1 MEDHTHCLRVLAKSW
16 RCLLRTRTG
25 WCGAAIFGLAL
36 AIPAVEAGAA
46 TVTFDT
52 ATLGGTG
59 SLGGESKTV
68 TGSDGTS
75 ISLRGCGPTAS
86 TLFGATLPGSSESG
100 TNVATVGILDGF
112 VTGGLGTTSVLD
124 GPRSEVLTVSF
135 GTNVAISQIT
145 FTGLER
151 ADDELIL
158 QGVIANPGTV
168 TFATLGTATVSGV
181 TSTYDALTRSLTLK
195 FSSLSLSTSA
205 QAADAVVVSFA
216 NPLVLDFFAF
226 SADHSGTSGGG
237 AGLNSI
243 VYEPRASGP
252 LTVSVNAASKQWDI
266 SPTLVGTHQVY
277 SSIKDNV
284 YADGSLAAWSKQA
297 GVATSR
303 YPGGTIVKYWDWEN
317 PTGNSGTTT
326 DRWNPNFDG
335 IEKPAS
341 NWMSLDEYLTYVTQ
355 SGIRPLFGVN
365 SLSGTLY
372 NREPEGIA
380 RAVRMVEY
388 VKTKG
393 YGGALW
399 YIGNE
404 EEGMHS
410 SAVGGYAG
418 VFKRYATA
426 MKAVD
431 PNIEICWNQ
440 NTPTSGS
447 IQSFLNNDGGTADGF
462 ESHGKWAFGPN
473 PPDFGS
479 GTYDQ
484 WLTEIPLR
492 DRKNFRAYR
501 SAANSY
507 RAAAAAVG
515 RSGLK
520 IADNEYGL
528 GVYSGFGKFSTG
540 MMLTEFLMEHFIGN
554 WDSACFWDMSHMLDD
569 KTDGSYRI
577 NPIGLGMQLLADA
590 QGGEYLGTIATTA
603 SGVHGFAARK
613 DGVPIVYLF
622 NKSGSTHTVNL
633 QLTGTTATTAT
644 ARRMEDT
651 PADSGYGQL
660 VSVPVTIQ
668 GNQFSVDIPPMT
680 FTEVIFAASLP
691 VRRNLRVSS
700 AYGSPTPGSVTT
712 SVDGSTINASV
723 NSPISTGSHTALVA
737 TGWTGTGSVGSGT
750 GNNASFTLTS
760 DSTLTWQW
768 QSVTTHTITAT
779 TTGSGSISP
788 GGASIVV
795 QGSNPSYTITPA
807 AHNHVVAVIVDG
819 VNQGAISSYTFSNVT
834 ADHTIE
840 ATFAIDQHTLTV
852 TSPYGTPSPSGLN
865 TYDYG
870 TPVIATVN
878 SPVIISG
885 TQYVATGWAGTG
897 SVTSGTGTSANVTLT
912 SNGTLNWQWQA
923 AYPITASTSGSGSIS
938 PSGTTSVV
946 QGGTQ
951 LYTFTPAANYFVSD
965 VKIDGAS
972 VGAVSQYTFANVT
985 APHTVDVTFVYSPGL
1000 LDHTFDEGT
1009 GTLNGTPVDAG
1020 TLKAANP
1027 ALAWVT
1033 DIGTAIT
1040 ANGTIAASSL
1050 TRSAYIPLGTSIANG
1065 NIYELT
1071 VTLAKPSG
1079 TWVSAGFFD
1088 SATPTVTTHM
1098 DNAGASGTG
1107 WFLWRSSGGVEANIG
1122 LRYDNN
1128 VGYDVFGAGPTFT
1141 HTVSSVTAS
1150 SQSFTIRLDLAAANG
1165 TSNFGN
1171 MTVYQGDSTTGTV
1184 LGGLSNVA
1192 FTSAQHFRALGISAS
1207 SAIGSISRIKLT
1219 QVTPTISIAA
1229 TDATAAEPG
1238 TDTGTFTLTRSVVTS
1253 GTTTVNLTIYGTATS
1268 GSDYGALPSSVM
1280 FAAGETSKTLTVTP
1294 LSDTLVEGSETVIAT
1309 IAGGTGYT
1317 VDQANNTATVTIADQ
1332 PPYPGWLSA
1341 FTFAPGAD
1349 TTATGDPDGDGIA
1362 NLVEYTLGL
1371 APTVSNANPNSLSQV
1386 TVSGSTYLQL
1396 SVNRNPAVTNVTIEG
1411 LSAGTLTDAN
1421 AWSTATTVNDP
1432 SNTTSVFTVRDSVP
1446 ISTTSKRFL
1455 RLRFT
1460 LLP

>member
-1 MEDHTHCLRVLAKSW
+1 MLQIFARA
-16 RCLLRTRTG
+16 RTG
-25 WCGAAIFGLAL
+25 WWGAAIFGLAL
-36 AIPAVEAGAA
+36 GIAAVEAGAA
-46 TVTFDT
+46 TVTFDP
-52 ATLGGTG
+52 ATVGASG

-75 ISLRGCGPTAS
+75 ITLRGCGPTAS
-86 TLFGATLPGSSESG
+86 TLFAATLPGSSESG
-100 TNVATVGILDGF
+100 TNVATVGIVDGF
-112 VTGGLGTTSVLD
+112 VTGGLGTASVLD

-145 FTGLER
+145 FTVLDR

-158 QGVIANPGTV
+158 QGVIADPGTV
-168 TFATLGTATVSGV
+168 SFATLGTATVSGM
-181 TSTYDALTRSLTLK
+181 TYTYDALARSLKLK
-195 FSSLSLSTSA
+195 FTSLSLSTGT

-226 SADHSGTSGGG
+226 SADHSGTIGGG

-243 VYEPRASGP
+243 VYTTRSAGP
-252 LTVSVNAASKQWDI
+252 LTVSVDAASKQWDI

-284 YADGSLAAWSKQA
+284 YADGSLAAWSKQV

-317 PTGNSGTTT
+317 PTGNSGQTT
-326 DRWNPNFDG
+326 DRWDPNFDG
-335 IEKPAS
+335 VEKPAS
-341 NWMSLDEYLTYVTQ
+341 DWMSLDEYLTYVTQ

-372 NREPEGIA
+372 NREADGIA

-410 SAVGGYAG
+410 SAGGYAA

-431 PNIEICWNQ
+431 PNIKICWNQ
-440 NTPTSGS
+440 NTPTTGS
-447 IQSFLNNDGGTADGF
+447 IQSFLNNDGGSADGF
-462 ESHGKWAFGPN
+462 ESHGKWAFGGTPTG
-473 PPDFGS
+473 FGD

-528 GVYSGFGKFSTG
+528 GNYSGFGKFSIG

-554 WDSACFWDMSHMLDD
+554 WDSTCYWDMSAMIVA
-569 KTDGSYRI
+569 KTNGSYRI

-668 GNQFSVDIPPMT
+668 GSQGSQFSVDIPPMT
-680 FTEVIFAASLP
+680 FTEVIFASSLP

-712 SVDGSTINASV
+712 QVDGSLINASV
-723 NSPISTGSHTALVA
+723 NSPIITGSHTGFVA

-750 GNNASFTLTS
+750 GNNASFNLTS

-768 QSVTTHTITAT
+768 QAVTINTITAT

-795 QGSNPSYTITPA
+795 QGSNQSYTITPA

-870 TPVIATVN
+870 TPVTATVN

-912 SNGTLNWQWQA
+912 SNSTLNWQWQA

-938 PSGTTSVV
+938 PSGTTPVV

-1000 LDHTFDEGT
+1000 LDHTFDEGA

-1040 ANGTIAASSL
+1040 ANGTITASGL

-1098 DNAGASGTG
+1098 DVAGAAGTG
-1107 WFLWRSSGGVEANIG
+1107 WFLWRYNGDVEANIG
-1122 LRYDNN
+1122 LRYDTN
-1128 VGYDVFGAGPTFT
+1128 VGYDAFGAGPSFT

-1150 SQSFTIRLDLAAANG
+1150 SQSFTIRLDLSAANG

-1171 MTVYQGDSTTGTV
+1171 MTVYQGDSSTGTV

-1192 FTSAQHFRALGISAS
+1192 FTSTQHFRALGISAL
-1207 SAIGSISRIKLT
+1207 SANGSISRIKLT
-1219 QVTPTISIAA
+1219 QVNPTISIAA

-1238 TDTGTFTLTRSVVTS
+1238 TDTGTFTITRSGVTS
-1253 GTTTVNLTIYGTATS
+1253 GTTTVDLTIYGTATS
-1268 GSDYGALPSSVM
+1268 GSDYGALPSSVT
-1280 FAAGETSKTLTVTP
+1280 FAGGETSKTLTVMP
-1294 LSDTLVEGSETVIAT
+1294 LSDTLVEGSETVIVT
-1309 IAGGTGYT
+1309 IAGGTGYA
-1317 VDQANNTATVTIADQ
+1317 VDQANNTATVTIADL
-1332 PPYPGWLSA
+1332 PPYDAWLSG
-1341 FTFAPGAD
+1341 FTFAQGAD
-1349 TTATGDPDGDGIA
+1349 KTATGDPDGDGFA
-1362 NLVEYTLGL
+1362 NLVEYALGL
-1371 APTVSNANPNSLSQV
+1371 NPTVANTNPITLSDV
-1386 TVSGSTYLQL
+1386 TVNGSTYLQL
-1396 SVNRNPAVTNVTIEG
+1396 SVNRNPAVTNVLIEG
-1411 LSAGTLTDAN
+1411 QSTGDLSTPN
-1421 AWSTATTVNDP
+1421 SWSSSTTVNNP
-1432 SNTTSVFTVRDSVP
+1432 NNTASVFTVRDAVP
-1446 ISTTSKRFL
+1446 ISTAGKRFL